1 MAHRTDGSGK
11 SGSGKAG
18 SGKAGSGKP
27 GSGKTQPGRKDAKG
41 HAPRRPERLPL
52 GVYEA
57 ELFRLQAELVA
68 LQEWV
73 RSTGAR
79 VLVIFEGRDAAGKGS
94 AIKRV
99 TEYLNP
105 RVARIVALPAP
116 TERQRG
122 EWYFQRYVAHL
133 PAAGEI
139 VLMDR
144 SWYNRAGV
152 EHVMG
157 FCTPAEHKRFMAQCP
172 VFERLLVQD
181 GILMFKYWFSI
192 SHAEQERRFK
202 SRLDDPMRQW
212 KLSPMDREAI
222 LRWEDYSRAKDD
234 MFMQTDTA
242 ESPWYVVEAEDKRRA
257 RINMIAHLL
266 SSIDY
271 TEVRTE
277 PVTLP
282 ERPKAVN
289 YTRPPAGVVPVRSGS
304 RRDAAEAG
312 RGIAPGRKIPPP
324 DQCLPPSGTG

>member
-1 MAHRTDGSGK
+1 MADGKDGAGKSGPGKEGAGK
-11 SGSGKAG
+11 SGSGKKK
-18 SGKAGSGKP
+18 S
-27 GSGKTQPGRKDAKG
+27 GRKGTKG
-41 HAPRRPERLPL
+41 HGAGRPGRLPL
-52 GVYEA
+52 SVYEA

-94 AIKRV
+94 AIKRL

-105 RVARIVALPAP
+105 RVARIVALPTP
-116 TERQRG
+116 TDRQRG
-122 EWYFQRYVAHL
+122 EWYFQRYVQHL

-277 PVTLP
+277 QVTLP

-289 YTRPPAGVVPVRSGS
+289 YTRPPRELFRYVPDHASILQKSVEG
-304 RRDAAEAG
+304 
-312 RGIAPGRKIPPP
+312 
-324 DQCLPPSGTG
+324 

>member
-1 MAHRTDGSGK
+1 
-11 SGSGKAG
+11 
-18 SGKAGSGKP
+18 
-27 GSGKTQPGRKDAKG
+27 
-41 HAPRRPERLPL
+41 
-52 GVYEA
+52 
-57 ELFRLQAELVA
+57 
-68 LQEWV
+68 
-73 RSTGAR
+73 
-79 VLVIFEGRDAAGKGS
+79 
-94 AIKRV
+94 
-99 TEYLNP
+99 
-105 RVARIVALPAP
+105 ARIVALPAP
-116 TERQRG
+116 TDRQRG
-122 EWYFQRYVAHL
+122 EWYFQRYVQHL

-277 PVTLP
+277 QVTLP

-289 YTRPPAGVVPVRSGS
+289 YTRPPRELFRYVPDHASILQKSDEG
-304 RRDAAEAG
+304 
-312 RGIAPGRKIPPP
+312 
-324 DQCLPPSGTG
+324 

>member
-1 MAHRTDGSGK
+1 MADGKDGAGK
-11 SGSGKAG
+11 SGSGKDGNGKSG
-18 SGKAGSGKP
+18 SGKGK
-27 GSGKTQPGRKDAKG
+27 SGRKGAKG
-41 HAPRRPERLPL
+41 RASKRPGRLPL
-52 GVYEA
+52 SVYEA

-94 AIKRV
+94 AIKRL

-116 TERQRG
+116 TDRQRG
-122 EWYFQRYVAHL
+122 EWYFQRYVQHL

-277 PVTLP
+277 QVTLP

-289 YTRPPAGVVPVRSGS
+289 YTRPPRELFRYVPDHASILQKS
-304 RRDAAEAG
+304 DEE
-312 RGIAPGRKIPPP
+312 
-324 DQCLPPSGTG
+324 

>member
-1 MAHRTDGSGK
+1 MAHRTDGAGKSGSGK

-94 AIKRV
+94 AIKRL

-122 EWYFQRYVAHL
+122 EWYFQRYVQHL

-157 FCTPAEHKRFMAQCP
+157 FCTPAEYKRFMAQCP
-172 VFERLLVQD
+172 VFERLLVED

-212 KLSPMDREAI
+212 KLSPMDRE
-222 LRWEDYSRAKDD
+222 R
-234 MFMQTDTA
+234 
-242 ESPWYVVEAEDKRRA
+242 
-257 RINMIAHLL
+257 
-266 SSIDY
+266 SSAG
-271 TEVRTE
+271 RTT
-277 PVTLP
+277 PGPRTTCSCRPTLP
-282 ERPKAVN
+282 NRP
-289 YTRPPAGVVPVRSGS
+289 GMWS
-304 RRDAAEAG
+304 RRRISAG
-312 RGIAPGRKIPPP
+312 PG
-324 DQCLPPSGTG
+324 ST

>member
-1 MAHRTDGSGK
+1 MAHRKDSAGK
-11 SGSGKAG
+11 VQ
-18 SGKAGSGKP
+18 
-27 GSGKTQPGRKDAKG
+27 TGRKGAKG
-41 HAPRRPERLPL
+41 HASDRPGRLPL
-52 GVYEA
+52 SVYEA

-94 AIKRV
+94 AIKRL

-122 EWYFQRYVAHL
+122 EWYFQRYVEHL

-181 GILMFKYWFSI
+181 GILLFKYWFSI

-242 ESPWYVVEAEDKRRA
+242 ESPWYVVEAEDKRQA

-277 PVTLP
+277 QVTLP

-289 YTRPPAGVVPVRSGS
+289 YTRPPRELFRYVPDHAAILQKSGE
-304 RRDAAEAG
+304 D
-312 RGIAPGRKIPPP
+312 
-324 DQCLPPSGTG
+324 